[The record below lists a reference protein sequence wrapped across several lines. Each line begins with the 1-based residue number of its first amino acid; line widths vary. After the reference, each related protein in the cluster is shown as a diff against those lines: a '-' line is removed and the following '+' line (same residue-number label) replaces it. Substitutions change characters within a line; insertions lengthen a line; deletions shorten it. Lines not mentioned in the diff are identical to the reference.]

1 MNTEHYTRSEEY
13 TKLARAVIDE
23 HEDLSWIASNAR
35 IDFLESSEP
44 KIVKDRTVFGE
55 CKLVKEIYQVYIPYD
70 FLIIIYTPNVCCFT
84 DEQKRILLYHEL
96 LHVDFKEDKNGS
108 IDFCVRPHDI
118 EDFITIIDKYGL
130 NWQE

>member
-13 TKLARAVIDE
+13 AKLAQEVISV
-23 HEDLSWIASNAR
+23 HEDLLWIKNNVR
-35 IDFLESSEP
+35 IDFLESTEA
-44 KIVKDRTVFGE
+44 KMIKDKTVFGE
-55 CKLVKEIYQVYIPYD
+55 CKLVKEIYQVYVPYD
-70 FLIIIYTPNVCCFT
+70 FLIIIYMPNVSLFT

-118 EDFITIIDKYGL
+118 EDFKTIINNYGL
-130 NWQE
+130 DWQE